1 MSTSK
6 GMNSVKM
13 VVVIAIGAALYGVG
27 GLVGIPIFANTMLKP
42 AMAILA
48 LFAAVYGPIVGLLV
62 GFLGHWLTDLFAGWG
77 VWPTWMLGSAI
88 VGLAIGLFGKL
99 SKGCIEKGELPK
111 SAILLFIILSFVGNF
126 IGYMISALLDY
137 LLFAE
142 PLDKVIT
149 QQLLVAFTNTVV
161 IAILGT
167 LLLALVVKRNK
178 GKQNLS
184 KDTTA

>member
-1 MSTSK
+1 
-6 GMNSVKM
+6 
-13 VVVIAIGAALYGVG
+13 
-27 GLVGIPIFANTMLKP
+27 
-42 AMAILA
+42 
-48 LFAAVYGPIVGLLV
+48 
-62 GFLGHWLTDLFAGWG
+62 
-77 VWPTWMLGSAI
+77 
-88 VGLAIGLFGKL
+88 
-99 SKGCIEKGELPK
+99 
-111 SAILLFIILSFVGNF
+111 
-126 IGYMISALLDY
+126 MISALLDY

-142 PLDKVIT
+142 PLDKVVT